1 MKLDIIQEFLEPGA
15 VVLEGLSEAIE
26 GYSDQGQLVY
36 EYDKMLDCLVKNSE
50 GVLTLEDARE
60 WVEFNVLPLQA
71 LDSGFVMLHRVTEQ
85 EA

>member
-1 MKLDIIQEFLEPGA
+1 MSK
-15 VVLEGLSEAIE
+15 AI
-26 GYSDQGQLVY
+26 GGRTDQGQLVY
-36 EYDKMLDCLVKNSE
+36 EYDKILDCLVKNSE

-71 LDSGFVMLHRVTEQ
+71 VESGFVMLHRVTEQ